1 MGLGFFFNTKN
12 VVLESNT
19 CSEVG
24 SRRLTQN
31 LLIQDEV
38 VKCSLYDKGSEVKS
52 NKRSA
57 VKRRS
62 VLRNNL
68 TPGKH
73 DHGSVL
79 DRQDEDGKDVYASHR
94 LMKFLLQVDPVSRQ
108 IDGIDKF
115 KVIVKNEPG
124 EKIQTVEKSYE
135 EFQKFDNLLRN
146 TCDFP
151 EIDDLPM

>member
-1 MGLGFFFNTKN
+1 M
-12 VVLESNT
+12 LESNT
-19 CSEVG
+19 CSDVG
-24 SRRLTQN
+24 SNRLTQN
-31 LLIQDEV
+31 LLIQDEALGY
-38 VKCSLYDKGSEVKS
+38 SLYDKGSEIKS
-52 NKRSA
+52 IKRSA
-57 VKRRS
+57 VKKRS
-62 VLRNNL
+62 ALKNPI
-68 TPGKH
+68 TPSKH
-73 DHGSVL
+73 GGGSVL
-79 DRQDEDGKDVYASHR
+79 DHQDEDGKDVYASHK

-124 EKIQTVEKSYE
+124 DKIQTVEKSYE